1 MADLM
6 LTARIAQP
14 HQLSV
19 AEIAAWE
26 HLSTTVPQLASPF
39 LSVHYARAVAAA
51 GIDVRICIIARGGQI
66 RGFLPYQVRNRLCSW
81 IRAAEPVG
89 AEMTDYVGL
98 IADPALRITTAQLLT
113 LAKLN
118 YLSFTHL
125 DEPQLAY
132 GLNAEQPR
140 TGLRIR
146 LDQTAEQPLE
156 ALLAERHKYRKD
168 TERRARQLVKEVG
181 PIRFELDAE
190 QQRHQLIDRLIERK
204 RAQYQRTNARD
215 ALQDSWKTQLLHQ
228 LSEHQFPTCR
238 GLLSTMYAGDEWL
251 AIHFGIIG
259 NGVLQYWLPV
269 YNPAFSKYAPGRLL
283 IHQIIEASRA
293 AAIHTIDRGEGDT
306 ASKRELANEEHRF
319 LRGAWHNRSL
329 GGSAAR
335 GYHSIK
341 WRFPT

>member
-1 MADLM
+1 MADNTLN
-6 LTARIAQP
+6 ARIARP
-14 HQLSV
+14 RDLTL

-26 HLSTTVPQLASPF
+26 HLSATVPQLASPF
-39 LSVHYARAVAAA
+39 LSVHYARAVAAS
-51 GIDVRICIIARGGQI
+51 GIDVRICIIYRNGQI

-98 IADPALRITTAQLLT
+98 IADPELRVTPAQLLK
-113 LAKLN
+113 LARLN

-125 DEPQLAY
+125 DEPQLGY
-132 GLNAEQPR
+132 GLSAEQPR

-146 LDQTAEQPLE
+146 LDQAAEQPLD

-181 PIRFELDAE
+181 PIRFELDAG
-190 QQRHQLIDRLIERK
+190 QQRHQLIDQLIERK

-215 ALQDSWKTQLLHQ
+215 ALQDEWKAQLLHQ
-228 LSEHQFPTCR
+228 LSEQQFRSCR

-251 AIHFGIIG
+251 AIHFGLVG

-283 IHQIIEASRA
+283 IHHIIESSRD

-306 ASKRELANEEHRF
+306 ASKRELANEEHSF
-319 LRGAWHNRSL
+319 LRGAWHNRSV
-329 GGSAAR
+329 GSSAAR

-341 WRFPT
+341 WRLPV